1 MDKDEILRKP
11 RMMEA
16 RRRSKGPV
24 PVSEYAPDP
33 ELLGLGEG
41 RTYLLQTYGCQGNEA
56 DSEKIRGLLESL
68 GFSATDSEEKADL
81 VVFNTCAIRE
91 NAEDKVFGEV
101 GRIKKFKDKRP
112 GMMIAV
118 GGCMPQEETV
128 VDRILKKFPQVDVIF
143 GTHNLHRLPGY
154 LRDALA
160 GKRPVVDVW
169 SGEGEI
175 VERVPAVRKSGV
187 KAWVNIMY
195 GCDEFCTYC
204 IVPYTRG
211 KERSRRP
218 EAILEE
224 VRQLAESGYAEV
236 TLLGQNVNSYG
247 LDFTDRTYA
256 FPDLLSD
263 LSRIPIPRIR
273 FTTSHP
279 KDFSDALIGV
289 LAGGGNLMP
298 AIHLPVQSGSDRIL
312 RAMNRKYTKEGYLS
326 LIERIRRAIPG
337 VSLTTDLIV
346 GFPGESEDD
355 FLQTLDLV
363 EKAGFEGA
371 YTFVFSPRSGTPA
384 ASMTDE
390 TTPEEKMRRLYRLN
404 EIVNLGYGKGNDRF
418 TGQVVR
424 VLVEGPSKNDPE
436 VLSGYTE
443 HNKIVNFRGPA
454 SLAGRIV
461 PVKVL
466 AAKTWSLDGEIV
478 DGE

>member
-1 MDKDEILRKP
+1 MDKNEILRKP
-11 RMMEA
+11 QLKEA
-16 RRRSKGPV
+16 RRRSKAPA
-24 PVSEYAPDP
+24 PVSEYSPDP
-33 ELLGLGEG
+33 GLSGLGRG

-68 GFSATDSEEKADL
+68 GFSATETEDSADL
-81 VVFNTCAIRE
+81 IVFNTCAIRE

-101 GRIKKFKDKRP
+101 GRIKRFKDKKP
-112 GMMIAV
+112 GMLIAV

-128 VDRILKKFPQVDVIF
+128 VDRILKKFPQVDVVF

-154 LRDALA
+154 LRDAMA

-175 VERVPAVRKSGV
+175 VERVPAVRQSGI

-218 EAILEE
+218 EAILAE
-224 VRQLAESGYAEV
+224 VRDLADKGYGEV

-247 LDFTDRTYA
+247 LDFTDRKYA
-256 FPDLLSD
+256 FPDLLAD
-263 LSRIPIPRIR
+263 LAQIPIPRIR

-279 KDFSDALIGV
+279 KDFSDELIAV
-289 LAGGGNLMP
+289 LAQGGNLMP

-312 RAMNRKYTKEGYLS
+312 KAMNRKYTKEGYLS
-326 LIERIRRAIPG
+326 LVSRIRAAIPG

-346 GFPGESEDD
+346 GFPGETEED
-355 FLQTLDLV
+355 FRETLDLV

-384 ASMTDE
+384 AAMTDN
-390 TTPEEKMRRLYRLN
+390 TPMEAKMQRLYRLN
-404 EIVNLGYGKGNDRF
+404 ELVNVGYGKGNDRF
-418 TGQVVR
+418 TGQIVK
-424 VLVEGPSKNDPE
+424 VLVDGPSKNDPD

-454 SLAGRIV
+454 SLAGKIV
-461 PVKVL
+461 PVKIA
-466 AAKTWSLDGEIV
+466 AAKTWSLDGEPY